1 MDGSI
6 TTLMTGTGGKRKVGR
21 GLAGPFAEGGCWP
34 WPMMSKPGGPHRGTG
49 WLRRRRALGLTQ
61 EELAA
66 LLDIDRSTVVR
77 WERGAT
83 QPLPWIRPKVA
94 KVLQIPVGQL
104 DELLGGPLCPA

>member
-1 MDGSI
+1 VLAVADDV
-6 TTLMTGTGGKRKVGR
+6 KAGR
-21 GLAGPFAEGGCWP
+21 AAPRDRLAG
-34 WPMMSKPGGPHRGTG
+34 
-49 WLRRRRALGLTQ
+49 RRRALGLTQ

-77 WERGAT
+77 WERGTT

-104 DELLGGPLCPA
+104 DELLGGPLYPA